1 MGQMAFIMEVLK
13 LGIAFKL
20 LVNTDVNSKDD
31 KGSKHEDMKK
41 RDIKLPYHLMET

>member
-20 LVNTDVNSKDD
+20 LVNTDVILKMIKAAN
-31 KGSKHEDMKK
+31 MK
-41 RDIKLPYHLMET
+41 I